1 MGYGALEGRR
11 RLGRRHVE
19 VLFGLLFRIV
29 RQLVVIVGKL
39 PGPRGV
45 FLRWRDS
52 LRFGQVGAME
62 SFIPSAARMG
72 TRSRR
77 WGLSLCEGS

>member
-29 RQLVVIVGKL
+29 RQLVVIFGKL

-45 FLRWRDS
+45 FFGAGETHCGL
-52 LRFGQVGAME
+52 GQVGAME

-72 TRSRR
+72 DTVSKV
-77 WGLSLCEGS
+77 GFEFV

>member
-45 FLRWRDS
+45 FLGAGETHCG
-52 LRFGQVGAME
+52 LGQVGAME

-72 TRSRR
+72 DTVSKV
-77 WGLSLCEGS
+77 GFEFV

>member
-1 MGYGALEGRR
+1 MGYGALEGRW

-52 LRFGQVGAME
+52 LRFGTG
-62 SFIPSAARMG
+62 
-72 TRSRR
+72 
-77 WGLSLCEGS
+77 WGDGELHSQRGEDGGHGLEGGV